1 MIHLGFQVWEV
12 FLKEFWRLGLD
23 KFLKMESSG
32 SMRVEK
38 RGYEEGVELDDDA
51 EEGHQPEPKK
61 QRLPALA
68 RFLFPILIFGFY
80 DLFLLIKG

>member
-1 MIHLGFQVWEV
+1 
-12 FLKEFWRLGLD
+12 
-23 KFLKMESSG
+23 MESSG

-51 EEGHQPEPKK
+51 EEGHSPEPKK

-68 RFLFPILIFGFY
+68 RFLFPTLIFGFY